1 MTSNERIRELR
12 KTLHL
17 TMEEFG
23 QRLGV
28 GKTAISKIENGDRS
42 LTEQMFLAICRE
54 YNVRPE
60 WLRNGTGEP
69 FIVPSRNDQIS
80 AFIGRVLANEPDGPK
95 ARLIA
100 ALSEL
105 DQDGWDVLV
114 DLARKMVE
122 EQAND

>member
-105 DQDGWDVLV
+105 DHEGWDVLV

>member
-28 GKTAISKIENGDRS
+28 GKTAISKIENGERS

-80 AFIGRVLANEPDGPK
+80 TFIGRVLANEPDGPK

-105 DQDGWDVLV
+105 DQEGWDVLV